1 MTCRVPVQRKFIA
14 REPTMPQGGGSLM
27 VVEGSN
33 EIAMTHVDRFLVQGG
48 IICSGVPARSVA
60 DLSYAERL

>member
-1 MTCRVPVQRKFIA
+1 
-14 REPTMPQGGGSLM
+14 MPQGGGSLM

-33 EIAMTHVDRFLVQGG
+33 ELAMTHVDRFLVQGV
-48 IICSGVPARSVA
+48 IICSGVSARRVA

>member
-1 MTCRVPVQRKFIA
+1 
-14 REPTMPQGGGSLM
+14 M

-33 EIAMTHVDRFLVQGG
+33 EIAMTHVDRFLVQGV
-48 IICSGVPARSVA
+48 IICSGASARRVA